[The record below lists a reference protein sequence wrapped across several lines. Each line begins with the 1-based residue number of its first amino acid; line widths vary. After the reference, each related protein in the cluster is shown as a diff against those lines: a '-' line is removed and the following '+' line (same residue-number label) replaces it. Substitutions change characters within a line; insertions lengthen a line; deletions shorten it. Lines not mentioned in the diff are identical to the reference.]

1 MLHSKNNLD
10 LHAKLTLCFSTMMDA
25 AIAEEKA
32 KNDEKN
38 KPTAQSSGLG
48 TEGKVVSVAKSAG
61 GGGGGGGGVSHGYNG
76 TKAEKGKGQEAMVA
90 TAESKTEEKKKTKG
104 KKGEV
109 VFECAAVDEARDRLQ
124 VGHDETIVIRINN
137 KRTTINN

>member
-1 MLHSKNNLD
+1 
-10 LHAKLTLCFSTMMDA
+10 MDA

-38 KPTAQSSGLG
+38 KPAAQSSGPG

-61 GGGGGGGGVSHGYNG
+61 AGGGGGGVSHSYNG
-76 TKAEKGKGQEAMVA
+76 TKAEKGKGQDAMVA

-104 KKGEV
+104 KKGET

-124 VGHDETIVIRINN
+124 VGGDDRIVI
-137 KRTTINN
+137 TEQQ